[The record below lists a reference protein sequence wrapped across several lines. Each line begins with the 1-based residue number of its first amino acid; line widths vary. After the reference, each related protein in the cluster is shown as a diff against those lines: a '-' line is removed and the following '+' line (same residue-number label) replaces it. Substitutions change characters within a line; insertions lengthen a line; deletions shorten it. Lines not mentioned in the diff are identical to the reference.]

1 MKTENLLMLAVTM
14 VILAVT
20 TGCDRALVLK
30 TPLEPGEKVAKGDA
44 VLVDGVAAGRVKSVV
59 ADGGQR
65 VAVLA
70 VTDEAGA
77 RQKMRAGVVRVI
89 QNGQIDLRTDGVATD
104 SAQLPSGSL
113 IPTKSK
119 AAFVVG
125 KIANKQI
132 GLVILLAV
140 VGIALLVILFRSA
153 KGAVVV
159 LVALLLAVATG
170 WVLHPYAVPW
180 VELAYRSAS
189 VADKSQVAQAD
200 QTQDQNST
208 GQGVAG
214 LERRAVEILNHRPD
228 ARLVA
233 FATISVAGFIIYTL
247 VLKCALSGFRRD
259 CCLINSC

>member
-1 MKTENLLMLAVTM
+1 MKTKNLLMLAVTM
-14 VILAVT
+14 VVLTVT

-70 VTDEAGA
+70 VTDEVGA

-104 SAQLPSGSL
+104 SAPLPSGSL
-113 IPTKSK
+113 IPAKSK

-140 VGIALLVILFRSA
+140 VGIALLVILLRSA

-159 LVALLLAVATG
+159 LLALLLAVATG
-170 WVLHPYAVPW
+170 WVLHPHAVPW
-180 VELAYRSAS
+180 VEQVYHSIP
-189 VADKSQVAQAD
+189 VADESGTSKVD
-200 QTQDQNST
+200 QTPDQNST

-214 LERRAVEILNHRPD
+214 LERRAVEVLNHRPD

-233 FATISVAGFIIYTL
+233 FTAISVLGFLVYALFAGSAMRA
-247 VLKCALSGFRRD
+247 LKAKAC
-259 CCLINSC
+259 